1 MAEKEKI
8 DFCTICRKETEYVLK
23 KRNIKK
29 NIKDVEYMFNITIA
43 ICRDCGEEMSIP
55 GLIDR
60 NIQEVDKQYRDYE
73 NIVSINDIENNYYE
87 IPFRSDTV

>member
-1 MAEKEKI
+1 MAEKERI

-29 NIKDVEYMFNITIA
+29 IIKDVEYMFNITIA

-55 GLIDR
+55 GLILGL
-60 NIQEVDKQYRDYE
+60 NVISICEK
-73 NIVSINDIENNYYE
+73 VSSSN
-87 IPFRSDTV
+87 FKS